1 MAWIDVGAR
10 PLAIALG
17 MGCVGLTQRA
27 WADPASAARRPSWL
41 EWQGPL
47 ECQNTR
53 EVEREL
59 ASLLGHDPELDRLPP
74 TRVTLGWSTERGW
87 MLQIRVLLPGGE
99 RQRDVDVHTC
109 LDGFDVVALTLAL
122 ILDPSLQAGADA
134 AADVA
139 SAAAST
145 AASEAAET
153 STEASAPL
161 PDPSTQTPG
170 SAPPEPAPLAPPST
184 ELAPA
189 NAPGVSER
197 AAPPFA
203 LALSASGRID
213 LGSLPTALYGGGIE
227 LTLGAGDWRFDTG
240 AGLIGRSGIAL
251 PNARYAV
258 SYSDLFGVLRGCR
271 EFHGE
276 RGGYFGTC
284 AGGQLGA
291 LAASEQDGA
300 RRQAH
305 GLWAAADLGAELGVD
320 LSSRWNG
327 YGRLELAFPL
337 VRHEFALVGGSVAY
351 ALPPV
356 TVQLSLGVAVTLT
369 DWGSP

>member
-1 MAWIDVGAR
+1 MAWIGVGAR
-10 PLAIALG
+10 PLGIALVI
-17 MGCVGLTQRA
+17 GCVGFTQSARA
-27 WADPASAARRPSWL
+27 DQRSAARAPLWL

-59 ASLLGHDPELDRLPP
+59 ASLLGHEPELASLPP
-74 TRVTLGWSTERGW
+74 TRVALGWSTERGW

-122 ILDPSLQAGADA
+122 ILDPSLQAD
-134 AADVA
+134 ADVA
-139 SAAAST
+139 ANAAETNT
-145 AASEAAET
+145 AAS
-153 STEASAPL
+153 APQ
-161 PDPSTQTPG
+161 PSP
-170 SAPPEPAPLAPPST
+170 PVLDNPVPEPATPAPPSSEVT
-184 ELAPA
+184 QAR
-189 NAPGVSER
+189 APGMREH
-197 AAPPFA
+197 AEPPFA
-203 LALSASGRID
+203 LALSGSGRID
-213 LGSLPTALYGGGIE
+213 LGSLPTSLYGGGVE
-227 LTLGAGDWRFDTG
+227 LSLSAGDWRLDSG

-271 EFHGE
+271 EFHGD

-284 AGGQLGA
+284 AGAQLGS

-300 RRQAH
+300 RRRAH
-305 GLWAAADLGAELGVD
+305 GLWAAANLGAELGVD